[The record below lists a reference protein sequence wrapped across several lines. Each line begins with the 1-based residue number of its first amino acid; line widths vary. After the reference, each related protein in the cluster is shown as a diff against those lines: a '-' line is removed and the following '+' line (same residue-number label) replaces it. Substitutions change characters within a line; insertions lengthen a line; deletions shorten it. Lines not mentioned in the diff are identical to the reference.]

1 VYITERVLCAAL
13 SDESLAGGGVL
24 RLGDIALAL
33 QGDWLMVAP
42 QIGITSPEVIKIQ
55 KEYGSVTEQV
65 SLYAKLISGFLFSF
79 YNCQDDENLIFDS
92 YLGPE
97 CDLNIL

>member
-1 VYITERVLCAAL
+1 VISYDITECVLCAAL

-24 RLGDIALAL
+24 QLGDIALAL

-65 SLYAKLISGFLFSF
+65 SHVSRISFCAL
-79 YNCQDDENLIFDS
+79 QDYVNFTF
-92 YLGPE
+92 E
-97 CDLNIL
+97 CLTGLRV